1 MKNLIAGISII
12 VFVVMT
18 VHIIMQNGIIIT
30 LGITA
35 IFTALIMWVNWT
47 IDVIITWS
55 KRNEQ

>member
-47 IDVIITWS
+47 INIVRMWS
-55 KRNEQ
+55 KK